1 MIYGSSRIVLSY
13 LARETSSFSRKW
25 HLANCSTRIRSSH
38 RETRHAILLL
48 PSSSYAEPL
57 HVSSRPSL
65 ELLQRQGSPRR
76 TTQRSCATAAGQNR
90 TRVKPAPLHRH
101 TLCASSVG

>member
-1 MIYGSSRIVLSY
+1 MIDGSSQIVLSQ
-13 LARETSSFSRKW
+13 LARETSSFSMNW
-25 HLANCSTRIRSSH
+25 HLVHCSSRIRSSH

-48 PSSSYAEPL
+48 PSSSSAKPL

-65 ELLQRQGSPRR
+65 ELLLRQGSPRR
-76 TTQRSCATAAGQNR
+76 TMRRSCATAAGQNR
-90 TRVKPAPLHRH
+90 TRVKLAPPHWH